1 MEILHPIFIVAHLI
15 FAVAMIAVVLL
26 QTGKGAGLSGVFGGG
41 GAASESF
48 FGGRGPGTFLAKL
61 TTVAAIMF
69 MVTSLVL
76 AKLSTMPRGG
86 RSVMDDEKTKTEE
99 KAPPTPKA
107 PAAPVS
113 EPAPEEPAAPEKPA
127 EETPAEK
134 EPAPPE

>member
-1 MEILHPIFIVAHLI
+1 
-15 FAVAMIAVVLL
+15 MIAVVLL

-48 FGGRGPGTFLAKL
+48 FGGRGPSTFLAKL

-86 RSVMDDEKTKTEE
+86 RSVMEDKKTKTEE

-107 PAAPVS
+107 PAAPATKPS
-113 EPAPEEPAAPEKPA
+113 AEEPAVPEKPA
-127 EETPAEK
+127 EEKPSEEK
-134 EPAPPE
+134 PAPPE

>member
-1 MEILHPIFIVAHLI
+1 MGIIHIVLIVAHII

-48 FGGRGPGTFLAKL
+48 FGGRGPGTFLAKM

-76 AKLSTMPRGG
+76 AKLSSMPRGG
-86 RSVMDDEKTKTEE
+86 RSIMDGKKTEE
-99 KAPPTPKA
+99 TTPAKPKA
-107 PAAPVS
+107 PAKTPAKPAEGTAPAEAPA
-113 EPAPEEPAAPEKPA
+113 EPAEEPATAPE
-127 EETPAEK
+127 
-134 EPAPPE
+134 

>member
-1 MEILHPIFIVAHLI
+1 MDILHPIIIGAHLV

-76 AKLSTMPRGG
+76 AKLSTRPRGG
-86 RSVMDDEKTKTEE
+86 RSVIEDKKTQTEE
-99 KAPPTPKA
+99 TAPAPTA
-107 PAAPVS
+107 PAAPATK
-113 EPAPEEPAAPEKPA
+113 PAPEEPAAPEKPA
-127 EETPAEK
+127 EEAPAEEK
-134 EPAPPE
+134 PAAPK

>member
-1 MEILHPIFIVAHLI
+1 MDIFHPVVIVAHII

-48 FGGRGPGTFLAKL
+48 FGGRGPGTFLTKL

-76 AKLSTMPRGG
+76 AKLSAMPRGG
-86 RSVMDDEKTKTEE
+86 KSVMEERKAKTTEKTPAKPSRPWKTTEPTKPSESTKPDQPE
-99 KAPPTPKA
+99 KEA
-107 PAAPVS
+107 PAS
-113 EPAPEEPAAPEKPA
+113 TE
-127 EETPAEK
+127 
-134 EPAPPE
+134 

>member
-1 MEILHPIFIVAHLI
+1 MDIFHPVVIVAHII

-26 QTGKGAGLSGVFGGG
+26 QTGKGAGLSGVFGAG

-76 AKLSTMPRGG
+76 AKLSAMPRGG
-86 RSVMDDEKTKTEE
+86 KSIMEGQKNAPAEKV
-99 KAPPTPKA
+99 
-107 PAAPVS
+107 PAAPS
-113 EPAPEEPAAPEKPA
+113 RPWKTEKPTEPAKA
-127 EETPAEK
+127 EAPAEK
-134 EPAPPE
+134 PPSSPK

>member
-1 MEILHPIFIVAHLI
+1 MNILHPIVIVAHII

-69 MVTSLVL
+69 MVTCLVL
-76 AKLSTMPRGG
+76 AKLSAMPRGG
-86 RSVMDDEKTKTEE
+86 KSVMEDRKAKTTEKVPATPSRPWKEGESKKTGEPAKPE
-99 KAPPTPKA
+99 GKAP
-107 PAAPVS
+107 
-113 EPAPEEPAAPEKPA
+113 
-127 EETPAEK
+127 EETPA
-134 EPAPPE
+134 PPK